1 MALHI
6 DANGNIW
13 EGGTTVIVEGSADS
27 LYLSA
32 ATVTLV
38 RCAMQHGKRI
48 QAVKF
53 LRETFRSLSLKQCLR
68 LAEYLHGS

>member
-1 MALHI
+1 MALHMDSDGI
-6 DANGNIW
+6 ISESGV
-13 EGGTTVIVEGSADS
+13 TVIAEGSEYP
-27 LYLSA
+27 LYLSD

-53 LRETFRSLSLKQCLR
+53 LRETFRSLSLTQALR
-68 LAEYLHGS
+68 LAEYLSQ